1 MESRDDLKSIL
12 AYLPVLVRSTNLFW
26 PSKVVEALKEMAQG
40 PDHSRVN
47 SGEVLFVAIRDMRSS
62 LSLLQPLA
70 PFASEGYALFFDEVK
85 ALNIIWAC
93 VFFVSSLKSLCLYF
107 GGEVET

>member
-47 SGEVLFVAIRDMRSS
+47 SGEVLFVAICDMEAHSLFFNLSPLLLLRFTPSS
-62 LSLLQPLA
+62 SMRYKLLIA
-70 PFASEGYALFFDEVK
+70 SAFASFCLFVEVF
-85 ALNIIWAC
+85 
-93 VFFVSSLKSLCLYF
+93 VFVLWL
-107 GGEVET
+107 

>member
-1 MESRDDLKSIL
+1 MESREDLKSIL
-12 AYLPVLVRSTNLFW
+12 AYLPVLGRSTNLFW
-26 PSKVVEALKEMAQG
+26 PSKVVEAVKAMAKG

-47 SGEVLFVAIRDMRSS
+47 SGEVLFVTICDIRSS

-85 ALNIIWAC
+85 ALNIIW
-93 VFFVSSLKSLCLYF
+93 VFEFLLVR
-107 GGEVET
+107 